1 MSLITTHVL
10 DISRGRPAAGIAV
23 VLDVLQDERAGR
35 WRSIGRGVTDADGRL
50 PDLLPVKHALVA
62 GVYRLSFEVGSYFR
76 AAGVECFYPSI
87 AITFE
92 VRDPSQRHH
101 VPLLVSPFGYS
112 TYRGS

>member
-10 DISRGRPAAGIAV
+10 DIARGRPAAGIAV
-23 VLDVLQDERAGR
+23 VLDVRDKRSGV
-35 WRSIGRGVTDADGRL
+35 WRTLGQGITDADGRL
-50 PDLLPVKHALVA
+50 RNLLAAKHRLVA
-62 GVYRLSFEVGSYFR
+62 GVYRLSFEVGPYFR

-92 VRDPSQRHH
+92 VRAPSEHHH

>member
-23 VLDVLQDERAGR
+23 LLDVRDDRGGG
-35 WRSIGRGVTDADGRL
+35 WRTLGQGVTDADGRL
-50 PDLLPVKHALVA
+50 RDLLATKHRLVA
-62 GVYRLSFEVGSYFR
+62 GLYRLSFEVGPYFQ
-76 AAGVECFYPSI
+76 AVGMECFFPI
-87 AITFE
+87 VAITFE
-92 VRDPSQRHH
+92 VREPSEHHH

>member
-23 VLDVLQDERAGR
+23 ALEVRDERSGG
-35 WRSIGRGVTDADGRL
+35 WRTLGEGVTDANGRL
-50 PDLLPVKHALVA
+50 RNLLAAKHRLIA
-62 GVYRLSFEVGSYFR
+62 GLYRLSFEVAPYFL
-76 AAGVECFYPSI
+76 AMGTVCFFPI
-87 AITFE
+87 VAITFE
-92 VRDPSQRHH
+92 VRTPSEHHH